1 MIALDPLQAARVA
14 KSAAPGRPATAIV
27 HDSEEMRLVVFRI
40 APGES
45 VPPHRSTSSVQLTVL
60 SGTGTIS
67 GERADGPREWDCS
80 PGEVI
85 VFAPSEQH
93 GMRANDETL
102 VLLAA
107 ITPRPGT
114 H

>member
-1 MIALDPLQAARVA
+1 MIAFDPMQAARAA

-27 HDSEEMRLVVFRI
+27 HDSDDMRLVVFRI
-40 APGES
+40 GPRES

-60 SGTGTIS
+60 SGTGTIT
-67 GERADGPREWDCS
+67 GERDDGTREWECS

-93 GMRANDETL
+93 GMRANEETL